1 MDTYINKTR
10 NELIAICKEQKIK
23 GYSHLK
29 KDEIINLLLNNKIL
43 SNSANTIANTITNVT
58 TETNITVC
66 DFFCGAGGFSE
77 GFYQEG
83 FDVVFALDYW
93 KPAYIT
99 HEHNH
104 KNCKNVCMNI
114 LDIDSIEKIDEII
127 PDTTIIIGSPPCV
140 SFSSS
145 NLSGKADKTLG
156 LQLINQFLKI
166 ILYKKTKPNSKLKY
180 WIMEMFQIVLNL

>member
-1 MDTYINKTR
+1 MQ
-10 NELIAICKEQKIK
+10 EHEEQQ
-23 GYSHLK
+23 HTHTHAQ
-29 KDEIINLLLNNKIL
+29 EQ
-43 SNSANTIANTITNVT
+43 
-58 TETNITVC
+58 ITVS

-104 KNCKNVCMNI
+104 KHCKNVFMNI
-114 LDIDSIEKIDEII
+114 LDIDTIEKIDEIV
-127 PDTTIIIGSPPCV
+127 PDTDIIIGSPPCV

-145 NLSGKADKTLG
+145 KSLHV
-156 LQLINQFLKI
+156 ICF
-166 ILYKKTKPNSKLKY
+166 P
-180 WIMEMFQIVLNL
+180 

>member
-1 MDTYINKTR
+1 MTSYVNKTR
-10 NELIAICKEQKIK
+10 NELILICKEQKIK
-23 GYSHLK
+23 NYSSLN
-29 KDEIINLLLNNKIL
+29 KDELIKLILFNNPL
-43 SNSANTIANTITNVT
+43 SVSNPIPVSNVQ
-58 TETNITVC
+58 TETNVTVC

-104 KNCKNVCMNI
+104 KHCKNVCMNI
-114 LDIDSIEKIDEII
+114 LDIDSPEKIDEII
-127 PDTTIIIGSPPCV
+127 PDTDIIIGSPPCV

-156 LQLINQFLKI
+156 LQLIKQFLKCD
-166 ILYKKTKPNSKLKY
+166 
-180 WIMEMFQIVLNL
+180 